1 MPSKM
6 YWPRPGFVLRTALL
20 RAVSHDLRT
29 PLSSIKA
36 SVTSLMQQDI
46 AWTPAATKEFLLTID
61 EETDRL
67 NSLVGNLLDMSR
79 LQSGALHIL
88 SRPVGWEE
96 VVVAAVASLSIPTA
110 DIEVAVPEDLP
121 DIDAD
126 PALLERAVAN
136 IVANAVTH
144 AAGSPVRI
152 EAGVVGSRVHLRV
165 IDRGPGVPPD
175 QRLHLF
181 DAFQRFGDQTD
192 GSGVGL
198 GLAVARGFVEVMG
211 GEITLD
217 DTPGGGLTVD
227 LGMDRSAA

>member
-1 MPSKM
+1 MLVRDEAGSWVEETSVGEPVRPRSTRPTPSSSSATTRRLALVG
-6 YWPRPGFVLRTALL
+6 PPLAAEDQRVLQAFTAQLSSALERRRLQAEASSAALLSETDALRTALL

-36 SVTSLMQQDI
+36 SVTSLMQQDV

-96 VVVAAVASLSIPTA
+96 VVVAAVASLSMPTA

-136 IVANAVTH
+136 IVANAVT
-144 AAGSPVRI
+144 ARGRLAGP
-152 EAGVVGSRVHLRV
+152 
-165 IDRGPGVPPD
+165 DRG
-175 QRLHLF
+175 R
-181 DAFQRFGDQTD
+181 R
-192 GSGVGL
+192 VG
-198 GLAVARGFVEVMG
+198 
-211 GEITLD
+211 
-217 DTPGGGLTVD
+217 
-227 LGMDRSAA
+227 